1 MRTKTPPPS
10 RKIIGIAWE
19 PDVLMRGKAKAKQTR
34 RSFSA
39 YINALVDADARRVA
53 GRKGATR

>member
-1 MRTKTPPPS
+1 
-10 RKIIGIAWE
+10 
-19 PDVLMRGKAKAKQTR
+19 MRGKAKAKQTR